1 MSRQLGDSAGLRQ
14 TVGQRLDHDHVADV
28 AFQEGSEGLPP
39 DQRLA
44 VADAGPGLLSG
55 GEESVRVEA
64 LGLQPVEVE
73 RLERPSELQD
83 PAHPV
88 LLPDVKENAHVR
100 PAPLPQRTRILAA
113 DGSVIAQFYYENRV
127 SVPLT
132 EVAPVMRQAI
142 VAIEDARFY
151 QHSGVD
157 LKGVVRAL
165 VVVDQRQP
173 AVERSDRLDSERLRI
188 QGTIAREVAPV
199 ERDPVAIEATDQV
212 VDWHAKPL
220 PLDVVERQ
228 VERGDD
234 LHPLGDSGSA

>member
-100 PAPLPQRTRILAA
+100 PAPLPQRTHELDRCINAPA
-113 DGSVIAQFYYENRV
+113 IDGAVECRREAGGK
-127 SVPLT
+127 
-132 EVAPVMRQAI
+132 
-142 VAIEDARFY
+142 ARN
-151 QHSGVD
+151 QQVG
-157 LKGVVRAL
+157 LECPKARAL
-165 VVVDQRQP
+165 DVVDKRQP